1 MANKFYKELNE
12 VNAPRGNSPL
22 TGPTL
27 GRRDFFKLAGA
38 GVAGA
43 MVTTGMTPELLAAS
57 KISAVAPSLI
67 NSARYCI
74 FVLMAGAPSS
84 VDTFDLKQGS
94 WTPSD
99 FNPTSFSGT
108 MFPQGLMPELAKQ
121 MNKFAIVRSMRAP
134 ALVHPLQQTWA
145 QIARGPSSALGKIA
159 PNIGSVVSLEFESQR
174 TANQKLPVFVSLN
187 TNFNI
192 VGPGYFN
199 GLHAPFDVTPAPTG
213 LGSLAHGTAATGD
226 GQTVFE
232 ARYNA
237 LKSIDARLR
246 ANSPLGDDA
255 TTMGSFYDRGKS
267 MMYDPTVDAV
277 FKFTTEEQIR
287 YGGTSTVGQ
296 QTVNGNGFGNSC
308 IVARNL
314 VKANVGTRFIH
325 IRHDGWDHHDDIYD
339 TADDTRLRGRA
350 KEFDL
355 GMSALLTDLA
365 ATPGTRGGTLL
376 DETLIVW
383 MGEFGR
389 TVGPLTGQNGRD
401 HYFQHFACFA
411 GAGVTGGKIIGTT
424 SADGGYITEPGW
436 SANRPAQY
444 EDVAATIY
452 SALGID
458 YTTTRNDDPFGRG
471 FEYVPFA
478 AQGAW
483 EPINDLFVRS
493 SAPPRSPIAPRS
505 GGRRIG

>member
-1 MANKFYKELNE
+1 MANKYYKELNE

-27 GRRDFFKLAGA
+27 GRREFFKMAGA

-43 MVTTGMTPELLAAS
+43 MVTTGMTTELLAAS
-57 KISAVAPSLI
+57 KVSAVAPSLI
-67 NSARYCI
+67 NTARNCI

-84 VDTFDLKQGS
+84 VDTFDLKVGS

-99 FNPTSFSGT
+99 FNPTSFSGS

-121 MNKFAIVRSMRAP
+121 TNKFAIVRSMRAP

-174 TANQKLPVFVSLN
+174 TASQKLPVFVSLN
-187 TNFNI
+187 TNFNV
-192 VGPGYFN
+192 VGAGYFN
-199 GLHAPFDVTPAPTG
+199 GLHAPFDVTAAPTG
-213 LGSLAHGTAATGD
+213 LGSLANAD
-226 GQTVFE
+226 GQATFE
-232 ARYNA
+232 ARYTA
-237 LKSIDARLR
+237 LKSIDSALR
-246 ANSPLGDDA
+246 TNSPLGADA

-267 MMYDPTVDAV
+267 MMYDSTVDAV

-287 YGGTSTVGQ
+287 YGGTTQQGQ
-296 QTVNGNGFGNSC
+296 QAVNGNGFGNSC
-308 IVARNL
+308 IVARNML
-314 VKANVGTRFIH
+314 KANQGTRFIH

-339 TADDTRLRGRA
+339 SADNTRLHGRA

-355 GMSALLTDLA
+355 GMSALLADLA
-365 ATPGTRGGTLL
+365 ASPGTRGGTLL

-389 TVGPLTGQNGRD
+389 TVGPLTGQSGRD
-401 HYFQHFACFA
+401 HFFQHFACFA
-411 GAGVTGGKIIGTT
+411 GAGVTGGKVIGTT
-424 SADGGYITEPGW
+424 SADGAFVTEPGW
-436 SANRPAQY
+436 SAERPAQY

-458 YTTTRNDDPFGRG
+458 YTTVRNDDPFGRG

-478 AQGAW
+478 AQGIW
-483 EPINDLFVRS
+483 VPINDLFVRS
-493 SAPPRSPIAPRS
+493 SAPPRSPIAPRG